1 MTHNTL
7 SCHGTTAMVARL
19 QLQLARQEP
28 AADSKASVVSSGL
41 FELDARLPQRGF
53 ARGSLIEWLVPGVGC
68 GAGTLAL
75 AAARE
80 ACRAGPPLVVVDRS
94 GRFYP
99 PAAVALGIDLAR
111 VLIVRPRRPDDE
123 AWACD
128 QALRTRGIGAVL
140 AWPERADSRWL
151 RRWQLAVEQS
161 GVIGLFVRPER
172 ARGEPCFSA
181 VRLQVQ
187 PLAGQGCRRVRLE
200 IVRGRQGPGGT
211 TVEVEFEHAAHRGS
225 ERRTTES

>member
-1 MTHNTL
+1 MN
-7 SCHGTTAMVARL
+7 
-19 QLQLARQEP
+19 
-28 AADSKASVVSSGL
+28 
-41 FELDARLPQRGF
+41 ELDARLPTRGF
-53 ARGSLIEWLVPGVGC
+53 VRGSLVEWLVPGVGC

-99 PAAVALGIDLAR
+99 PAAVALGIDLTR

-161 GVIGLFVRPER
+161 GVIGLFVRPNR
-172 ARGEPCFSA
+172 VRGEPCFSA

-200 IVRGRQGPGGT
+200 IVRGRPGSGDT
-211 TVEVEFEHAAHRGS
+211 MVEVELEHAAHLGS
-225 ERRTTES
+225 ERRTAES